1 MIETA
6 FLHLRSLFILIIC
19 CFFVAHEASAQTA
32 ASKKTLKGK
41 VVAQEKS
48 TTVPLEYATVRLLSL
63 TDSTLIAGTTT
74 DEFGDFSFNSLSGKT
89 FLFTVSCVGY
99 QSVSQHIVLNEKES
113 VTQLKNIILKESA
126 VALAEATVV
135 AQRTEMSVK
144 NDTVEYDAAA
154 YKLRDNAVVED
165 LLKRLPGITI
175 TEDGKI
181 LVNGKEVKKVMVDG
195 KDFFR
200 SNPNLSIKNIPTEIM
215 EKLQIIDD
223 KSELAKLT
231 GIDDGEESI
240 AINITIQ
247 PGKKRGWLVSSN
259 LGGGQELN
267 GSEGDLLRYTVNS
280 FAARLVDETQL
291 GLIANGNN
299 INGMNV
305 GGGGSTIGSG
315 KPGLNSSLSGGIN
328 FSSGVEKEKEKYPW
342 VMSGDLS
349 YGFNENVVR
358 RNSMRQYYLQ
368 DSTSYQ
374 TDSTQQ
380 YSREQGIR
388 FSARILN
395 RAVKGWTFSFN
406 PSASFNTVTRENS
419 GYTLLQAGNALRDS
433 VNSND
438 YVRTSITPVVDV
450 RGVFTATHD
459 FTKKGRKLSV
469 SVDSHYSNS
478 ESTGET
484 LAEYYYYKRSPES
497 RIVNRDQQWQNSTS
511 SFVNRLYFSYIEP
524 IAPKHFL
531 QFAYWI
537 QSNERDNIKSSYK
550 PDLLTGEYSVLD
562 LPYSKSL
569 ENITLTQ
576 QLGVSYRG
584 VLKKVVYTIG
594 LDYNPSYIR
603 SRSFIQNAAA
613 SGADSIISYFP
624 GLQTFNYAPNA
635 YLMYNIGS
643 GKNLRFDYRGRSEAP
658 SVYQLDPSRD
668 ETNPTNIRM
677 GNPDLMPRF
686 THWTRLRYNDNNRKK
701 QSSLS
706 SNIEAN
712 YILNDIV
719 NFTDYNDETGVKTTM
734 PVNQSGSWNV
744 TGMLMFNRPLGVH
757 FQLNN
762 YSQVAMRNN
771 IGFSSSNSR
780 STSQKT
786 VATTLSLKEEIGLT
800 FKWDWFYAIAKAN
813 YQSGN
818 TTYSIESMLPQSTS
832 SIGGFVNAQAT
843 LAGSWVI
850 SSALNYRKLNG
861 FSEAY
866 NRNEMI
872 WNAEVSKSFL
882 KNKKGTLTLIFND
895 ILQQQLSINQIVSS
909 NYVEDQQFN
918 TLKSFVMLVF
928 SYKFHTLG
936 GKRN

>member
-1 MIETA
+1 MFFKATFI
-6 FLHLRSLFILIIC
+6 FL
-19 CFFVAHEASAQTA
+19 FFLQQSVNAQSALP
-32 ASKKTLKGK
+32 KKSIKGK
-41 VVAQEKS
+41 VVSLDKNLS
-48 TTVPLEYATVRLLSL
+48 IPLEYATVRLISL

-74 DEFGDFSFNSLSGKT
+74 DEFGDFIFNSVTAKKI
-89 FLFTVSCVGY
+89 LFSVTCVGY
-99 QSVSQHIVLNEKES
+99 RAVNQIIELAEIES
-113 VTQLKNIILKESA
+113 VMQLKNIILTESA

-135 AQRTEMSVK
+135 AQRTEMTVK

-175 TEDGKI
+175 TQDGKI

-200 SNPNLSIKNIPTEIM
+200 SNPNLSIKNIPAEIM

-349 YGFNENVVR
+349 YGINENNLR
-358 RNSMRQYYLQ
+358 RNSERQYYLQ

-374 TDSTQQ
+374 TDSIQQ
-380 YSREQGIR
+380 FSREQGIR
-388 FSARILN
+388 FSARLLN
-395 RAVKGWTFSFN
+395 RSVKGWTFSFS
-406 PSASFNTVTRENS
+406 PSASFNTVTRENN
-419 GYTLLQAGNALRDS
+419 GNTLLQAGNTLRDS
-433 VNSND
+433 VNSNS

-450 RGVFTATHD
+450 RGIFTATHD
-459 FTKKGRKLSV
+459 FTKKGRKMSV
-469 SVDSHYSNS
+469 SADSHYSNS

-484 LAEYYYYKRSPES
+484 LADYYYYKRSAAN

-511 SFVNRLYFSYIEP
+511 SFINKLYLSYVEP
-524 IAPKHFL
+524 LAEKHFL

-537 QSNERDNIKSSYK
+537 QTNERNNLKNSYK
-550 PDLLTGEYSVLD
+550 PDLLTGAYSVLD

-576 QLGVSYRG
+576 QIGVSYRG
-584 VLKKVVYTIG
+584 VSKKVVYTFG

-613 SGADSIISYFP
+613 MGVDSVISYFP
-624 GLQTFNYAPNA
+624 GMQTFNYAPNA
-635 YLMYNIGS
+635 YLMYNIGK

-677 GNPDLMPRF
+677 GNPDLTPRF
-686 THWTRLRYNDNNRKK
+686 THWSRLRYNDNNRKK

-734 PVNQSGSWNV
+734 PINQSGSWNV
-744 TGMLMFNRPLGVH
+744 TAMLLFNRPIGTY
-757 FQLNN
+757 FQINN
-762 YSQVAMRNN
+762 YSQVAMRNS

-786 VATTLSLKEEIGLT
+786 VATTLNLKQELGLT
-800 FKWDWFYAIAKAN
+800 FKWDWLYAIAKAN

-818 TTYSIESMLPQSTS
+818 TTYSVENMLPQKTS
-832 SIGGFVNAQAT
+832 SVGGFVNVQAT
-843 LAGSWVI
+843 FAGSWVI
-850 SSALNYRKLNG
+850 STALNYRKITG
-861 FSEAY
+861 FSAAY
-866 NRNEMI
+866 NRNELI
-872 WNAEVSKSFL
+872 WNAEISKSFL
-882 KNKKGTLTLIFND
+882 KQKRGNLTLILND
-895 ILQQQLSINQIVSS
+895 ILQQQLSFNQIVTS

-918 TLKSFVMLVF
+918 TLKSFVMMAF
-928 SYKFHTLG
+928 SYKFNTMG
-936 GKRN
+936 GKKN